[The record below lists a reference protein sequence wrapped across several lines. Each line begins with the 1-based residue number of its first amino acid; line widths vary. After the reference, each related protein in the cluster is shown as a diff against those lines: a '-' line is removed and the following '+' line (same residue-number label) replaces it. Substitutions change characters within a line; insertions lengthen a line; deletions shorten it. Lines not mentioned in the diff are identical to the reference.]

1 MSLWYHKTVDPFL
14 PTSKFVPDWIVT
26 NKMLEKLDNVVFS
39 NDDIDVEVIESDIIA
54 FFSNDM
60 GLNAIVLNNIN
71 LDDDDFDE
79 DDPTS
84 IVLFRL
90 IAWCNR
96 FKQCKACKKRSMKI

>member
-1 MSLWYHKTVDPFL
+1 
-14 PTSKFVPDWIVT
+14 
-26 NKMLEKLDNVVFS
+26 MLEKLDNVVFS
-39 NDDIDVEVIESDIIA
+39 NDDIDVEVIESDTIA